1 MLLNLDD
8 SLLETEDLERR
19 DKIADCISNILL
31 GFYEANILV
40 QASDELYDFYEPFVT
55 DNRAKRALA
64 YLKANNSYAYDIEP
78 FNVVNKEPKK
88 VKTSQREMSIFF
100 FEKTISV
107 QKAIILG
114 ENANDASFYGY
125 LAHNYYPNV
134 RLSYQK
140 AGGGGSTT
148 SDVLVEIQKQNERF
162 CLVIAD
168 SDKRYPNAPMG
179 GTAESVGKV
188 WNRNLTQIGVYTI
201 AVHEVE
207 NLLPVGFV
215 KKKSETN
222 KEARIFLSKL
232 LKSKNLKFY
241 WRYYDIKEGV
251 CISEIESSADYYSFA
266 EKLYKEVYGT
276 KQSFEK
282 YLAQLKLP
290 KKEKKVFPIIRG
302 DLLDKFVSLKELDK
316 IKFPMTLFVQE
327 CKDIAQKVVE
337 FACCRSNDDPLNI

>member
-1 MLLNLDD
+1 M
-8 SLLETEDLERR
+8 
-19 DKIADCISNILL
+19 
-31 GFYEANILV
+31 
-40 QASDELYDFYEPFVT
+40 
-55 DNRAKRALA
+55 
-64 YLKANNSYAYDIEP
+64 
-78 FNVVNKEPKK
+78 
-88 VKTSQREMSIFF
+88 
-100 FEKTISV
+100 
-107 QKAIILG
+107 
-114 ENANDASFYGY
+114 
-125 LAHNYYPNV
+125 
-134 RLSYQK
+134 
-140 AGGGGSTT
+140 
-148 SDVLVEIQKQNERF
+148 LVEIQKQNERF

-215 KKKSETN
+215 KEKSKTN
-222 KEARIFLSKL
+222 KEARNFLSKL
-232 LKSKNLKFY
+232 LRSENLKFY

-282 YLAQLKLP
+282 YLAQLKLS

-302 DLLDKFVSLKELDK
+302 DLLDKFVSLKESDK

>member
-1 MLLNLDD
+1 
-8 SLLETEDLERR
+8 
-19 DKIADCISNILL
+19 
-31 GFYEANILV
+31 
-40 QASDELYDFYEPFVT
+40 
-55 DNRAKRALA
+55 
-64 YLKANNSYAYDIEP
+64 
-78 FNVVNKEPKK
+78 
-88 VKTSQREMSIFF
+88 MSIFF

-125 LAHNYYPNV
+125 LAHIYYPNV
-134 RLSYQK
+134 RLSYK
-140 AGGGGSTT
+140 KVGGGGSTT

-215 KKKSETN
+215 KEKSKTN
-222 KEARIFLSKL
+222 KEARNFLSKL
-232 LKSKNLKFY
+232 LQSENLKIY
-241 WRYYDIKEGV
+241 WRYYDIKKGI

-282 YLAQLKLP
+282 YLAQLKLF

-316 IKFPMTLFVQE
+316 IKYPMTLFVQE